1 MHWKSWTNYK
11 VAPSGSDLKGTVLLV
26 TLALAGAL
34 LLITLCVC
42 FYRVLANVS
51 EDEDKHSGEVFPS
64 YRDKNELI
72 PSK

>member
-1 MHWKSWTNYK
+1 MF
-11 VAPSGSDLKGTVLLV
+11 

-51 EDEDKHSGEVFPS
+51 EDEDKHSGEIFPS